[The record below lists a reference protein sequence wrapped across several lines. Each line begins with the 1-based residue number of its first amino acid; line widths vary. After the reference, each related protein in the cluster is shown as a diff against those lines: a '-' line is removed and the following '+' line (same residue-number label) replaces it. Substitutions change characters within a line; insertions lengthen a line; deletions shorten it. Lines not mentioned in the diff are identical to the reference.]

1 MQNQSKNSDHP
12 LQIALHPRALPLGR
26 EFGHND
32 QQDADDS
39 AKRHKFDTHMRRPSK
54 RGEHRKNT

>member
-1 MQNQSKNSDHP
+1 MPEECKISQKTQITP
-12 LQIALHPRALPLGR
+12 LQIALHPGALPLGR

-39 AKRHKFDTHMRRPSK
+39 AKRHKFDTHMRRPIQ
-54 RGEHRKNT
+54 TW